1 MRYIFLILIFAISA
15 NSANL
20 LTHNIYDR
28 SDRVDIMLSFD
39 SPYDGKISQKR
50 GENST
55 TLTLDDLTYDKLI
68 KKNINSNILQSIK
81 IQPNNDSINITLK
94 STNPIGVI
102 ASKTVD
108 GFGLRIRTK
117 PLPRSKQKEFN
128 TATSSSKKTAIE
140 TKDDQDLVDGR
151 YLSVIF
157 ILSIMILFMIW
168 AKKRVLKKSSDI
180 KEKKSWLFNRDK
192 TVASTGEIT
201 LLQKR
206 QVDGNNSVVLLEFE
220 ERKYLVMTGNSNVLL
235 ERFSKAEIKDDSDF
249 EKAFEDNR
257 KKLDEYL
264 RIQQLQ
270 DEQEQEIPDDYRS
283 KLERY

>member
-270 DEQEQEIPDDYRS
+270 DKQEQEIPDDYRS